1 MAFFLDKW
9 FGSCYNIIM
18 YTTLDPKNKMS
29 MIFIGLALTAI
40 LFATLAMISTA
51 KSTINQIIDSVENKE
66 ECKCD

>member
-1 MAFFLDKW
+1 
-9 FGSCYNIIM
+9 M